1 MPNTTES
8 KEWRKMV
15 EPAVKGLITLM
26 AAAAFWLSSNNQG
39 KCEIRYSEMDK
50 RISLVEQNVTGLQ
63 ANQSALSGKIDKI
76 FESVT
81 SIRIDISRIATELSG
96 KVSNGTKNSS
106 YR

>member
-15 EPAVKGLITLM
+15 EPAVKGLIALM
-26 AAAAFWLSSNNQG
+26 AAAAFWLSNNNQD
-39 KCEIRYSEMDK
+39 KCEIRYSELDK

-76 FESVT
+76 LDAVNTIS
-81 SIRIDISRIATELSG
+81 IDIARMSTVIDNTTVKR
-96 KVSNGTKNSS
+96 K
-106 YR
+106 

>member
-15 EPAVKGLITLM
+15 EPAVKGLVTLM
-26 AAAAFWLSSNNQG
+26 AIAAVWLSSNNQG
-39 KCEIRYSEMDK
+39 KCEIRYSELDK

-76 FESVT
+76 LEAVNTIS
-81 SIRIDISRIATELSG
+81 IDIARMSTVIDNTAVKR
-96 KVSNGTKNSS
+96 K
-106 YR
+106 